1 MKIMNK
7 RQKKKLNKRLHT
19 NISVIKKEPPIEKWI
34 TGNLSNGGRG
44 YPIYI
49 ERDGRMFYKTLD
61 GRVEIDKSVKLL
73 SWRMKF

>member
-1 MKIMNK
+1 MNK

-19 NISVIKKEPPIEKWI
+19 NIAVTKKEPPREKWI
-34 TGNLSNGGRG
+34 TGNLSNGAGG

-49 ERDGRMFYKTLD
+49 EKDGRMFYKTLD
-61 GRVEIDKSVKLL
+61 GRVEIDRSVRLL

>member
-1 MKIMNK
+1 MNK
-7 RQKKKLNKRLHT
+7 RQKKKLNKRLRT
-19 NISVIKKEPPIEKWI
+19 NVLTTKRKPHIEKWI
-34 TGNLSNGGRG
+34 TGNLSNGAGG

-49 ERDGRMFYKTLD
+49 ENDGRMFYKTLD

>member
-1 MKIMNK
+1 MNK

-19 NISVIKKEPPIEKWI
+19 NIEVTKKEPPREKWI
-34 TGNLSNGGRG
+34 TGNLSNGAGG

-49 ERDGRMFYKTLD
+49 EKDGRMFYKTLD